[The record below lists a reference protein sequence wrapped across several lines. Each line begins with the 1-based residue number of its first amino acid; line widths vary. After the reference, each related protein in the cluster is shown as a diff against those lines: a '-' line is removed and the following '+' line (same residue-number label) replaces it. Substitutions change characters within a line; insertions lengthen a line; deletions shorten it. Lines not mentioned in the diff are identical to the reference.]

1 MRRWLGLADR
11 TDLATRLLLA
21 IAAVVGVGVATA
33 WTVGALVGPRLFHE
47 HLLRAA
53 ETGEST
59 ADHAERAYATASAVS
74 LSIAL
79 VTALIASA
87 AVSVLI
93 ARRIR
98 RSLAPFAQAAQQVAG
113 GERNVRVS
121 PPGIGPEFDRV
132 AEAFTAMATEL
143 SHVEDTRT
151 RMLADLAHEMR
162 TPLAVLAAYLE
173 AIGDGVEHVDERTVQ
188 TMQDQVGRLTR
199 LSADVALVTSAEEG
213 RLSLD
218 RHPIDLDGVVREA
231 VSQATDRLAEYGVT
245 LDLSSEPGLVVNADP
260 DRIGQV
266 LTNVLE
272 NARQHTPSG
281 GAVHVDVT
289 RGPGVVRVTVRDTG
303 EGIAAQHLPQIFD
316 RFFRVDVA
324 RDRAHG
330 GSGIGLSIA
339 RAIAIAHGGTLVA
352 ASEGPGTGATF
363 SLTLPRV
370 PRDGGLTNVAND

>member
-1 MRRWLGLADR
+1 MVLADR
-11 TDLATRLLLA
+11 TDLATRLVLA

-33 WTVGALVGPRLFHE
+33 WAVGASIGPSLFHE
-47 HLLRAA
+47 HLLRAV
-53 ETGEST
+53 ESGESPT
-59 ADHAERAYATASAVS
+59 DHAERAYATASAVS

-87 AVSVLI
+87 GVSVLV

-98 RSLAPFAQAAQQVAG
+98 RSLAPFALAAQRVAD
-113 GERNVRVS
+113 GERNVQVI

-132 AEAFTAMATEL
+132 ADAFTAMATEL

-188 TMQDQVGRLTR
+188 TMQDQVSRLTR

-213 RLSLD
+213 RLSLA
-218 RHPIDLDGVVREA
+218 RRPIDLDNVVRETA
-231 VSQATDRLAEYGVT
+231 AQVSDRLGEHGIT
-245 LDLSSEPGLVVNADP
+245 LDVTSVSGLLVNADA

-272 NARQHTPSG
+272 NARQHTLTG
-281 GAVHVDVT
+281 GAVYVEVT
-289 RGPGVVRVTVRDTG
+289 GEPGVARVTVRDTG
-303 EGIAAQHLPQIFD
+303 EGIAAEHLPRVFD
-316 RFFRVDVA
+316 RFFRVDAA

-339 RAIAIAHGGTLVA
+339 RAIANAHGGTLIA
-352 ASEGPGTGATF
+352 TSDGAGTGATF
-363 SLTLPRV
+363 SLTLPRL
-370 PRDGGLTNVAND
+370 PSDDGLANVTED

>member
-1 MRRWLGLADR
+1 MVLADR
-11 TDLATRLLLA
+11 TDLATRLVLA

-33 WTVGALVGPRLFHE
+33 WAVGASIGPSLFHE
-47 HLLRAA
+47 HLLRAV
-53 ETGEST
+53 ESGESPT
-59 ADHAERAYATASAVS
+59 DHAERAYATASAVS
-74 LSIAL
+74 ISIAL
-79 VTALIASA
+79 VTALIASTG
-87 AVSVLI
+87 VSFLV

-98 RSLAPFAQAAQQVAG
+98 RSLAPFALAAQRVAD
-113 GERNVRVS
+113 GERNVQVI

-132 AEAFTAMATEL
+132 ADAFTAMATEL

-173 AIGDGVEHVDERTVQ
+173 AIGDGVEQVNERTVQ

-213 RLSLD
+213 RLSLNP
-218 RHPIDLDGVVREA
+218 RQVDLDNVVRETVA
-231 VSQATDRLAEYGVT
+231 QVSGRLGEHGVT
-245 LDLSSEPGLVVNADP
+245 LDVASMSGILVNADA

-272 NARQHTPSG
+272 NARQHTPTG
-281 GAVHVDVT
+281 GAVYVEVT
-289 RGPGVVRVTVRDTG
+289 AEPGVARVTVRDTG
-303 EGIAAQHLPQIFD
+303 EGIAAEHLPRVFD
-316 RFFRVDVA
+316 RFFRVDAA

-339 RAIAIAHGGTLVA
+339 RAIANAHGGTLIATSDGV
-352 ASEGPGTGATF
+352 GTGATF
-363 SLTLPRV
+363 SLTLPRL
-370 PRDGGLTNVAND
+370 PSDDGRANATES

>member
-1 MRRWLGLADR
+1 MRRWLALADR

-21 IAAVVGVGVATA
+21 IAVVAGVGAATA
-33 WTVGALVGPRLFHE
+33 WTVGATIGPSLFHE
-47 HLLRAA
+47 HLLRAV
-53 ETGEST
+53 ESGESAT
-59 ADHAERAYATASAVS
+59 DHAERAYATASAVS
-74 LSIAL
+74 LTVAL
-79 VTALIASA
+79 ITALIASA
-87 AVSVLI
+87 GVSILI

-98 RSLAPFAQAAQQVAG
+98 RSLAPFALAAERVAD
-113 GERNVRVS
+113 GERNVHVN

-151 RMLADLAHEMR
+151 STLADLAHEMR

-173 AIGDGVEHVDERTVQ
+173 AIGDGVEPVDERTVQ

-213 RLSLD
+213 RLSLN
-218 RHPIDLDGVVREA
+218 RHPIDLDDVVRETVA
-231 VSQATDRLAEYGVT
+231 QVADRLAEHGIALDVT
-245 LDLSSEPGLVVNADP
+245 SVSGLVVNADP

-272 NARQHTPSG
+272 NARQHTPTG
-281 GAVHVDVT
+281 GAVHVAAT
-289 RGPGVVRVTVRDTG
+289 AEPGVVRVTVRDTG
-303 EGIAAQHLPQIFD
+303 EGIAAEHLPRVFD
-316 RFFRVDVA
+316 RFFRVDAA

-339 RAIAIAHGGTLVA
+339 RAIANAHGGTLVA
-352 ASEGPGTGATF
+352 ASDGPDTGATF
-363 SLTLPRV
+363 SLTLPRL
-370 PRDGGLTNVAND
+370 PSDDGRANGAED

>member
-1 MRRWLGLADR
+1 MVLADR
-11 TDLATRLLLA
+11 TDLATRLVLA

-33 WTVGALVGPRLFHE
+33 WAVGASIGPSLFHE
-47 HLLRAA
+47 HLLRAV
-53 ETGEST
+53 ESGESPT
-59 ADHAERAYATASAVS
+59 DHAERAYATASAVA

-87 AVSVLI
+87 GVSSLV

-98 RSLAPFAQAAQQVAG
+98 RSLAPFALAAQRVAD
-113 GERNVRVS
+113 GERNVQVI

-132 AEAFTAMATEL
+132 ADAFTAMATEL
-143 SHVEDTRT
+143 SHIEDTRT

-218 RHPIDLDGVVREA
+218 RHPLDLDDVVREA
-231 VSQATDRLAEYGVT
+231 VTQVSDRLGEHGVT
-245 LDLSSEPGLVVNADP
+245 LDVTSVSGLLVNADA

-272 NARQHTPSG
+272 NARQHTPTG
-281 GAVHVDVT
+281 GAVHVEVT
-289 RGPGVVRVTVRDTG
+289 AEPGVARVTVRDTG
-303 EGIAAQHLPQIFD
+303 EGIAAEHLPRVFD
-316 RFFRVDVA
+316 RFFRVDAA

-339 RAIAIAHGGTLVA
+339 RVIANAHGGTLIATSDGV
-352 ASEGPGTGATF
+352 GTGAAF
-363 SLTLPRV
+363 SLTLPRL
-370 PRDGGLTNVAND
+370 PSDDGRANVTED

>member
-1 MRRWLGLADR
+1 MVLADR
-11 TDLATRLLLA
+11 TDLASRLLLA

-33 WTVGALVGPRLFHE
+33 WAVGASIGPSLFHE
-47 HLLRAA
+47 HLLRAV
-53 ETGEST
+53 ESGESPT
-59 ADHAERAYATASAVS
+59 DHAERAYATASAVS
-74 LSIAL
+74 LTIAL
-79 VTALIASA
+79 ITALIASA
-87 AVSVLI
+87 GVSLLV

-98 RSLAPFAQAAQQVAG
+98 RSLAPFALAADRVAG
-113 GERNVRVS
+113 GERNVHVN

-173 AIGDGVEHVDERTVQ
+173 AIGDGVEQADEHTVQ

-218 RHPIDLDGVVREA
+218 LRHMDLSIVVRA
-231 VSQATDRLAEYGVT
+231 TAAQVSDRLDERGVT
-245 LDLSSEPGLVVNADP
+245 LDVTSVSGLLVDADP

-272 NARQHTPSG
+272 NARQHTPPG
-281 GAVHVDVT
+281 GAVHVSAT
-289 RGPGVVRVTVRDTG
+289 AEPGVVRVTVRDTG
-303 EGIAAQHLPQIFD
+303 EGIAAENLPRIFD
-316 RFFRVDVA
+316 RFFRVDAA
-324 RDRAHG
+324 RNRAHG

-339 RAIAIAHGGTLVA
+339 RAIANAHGGALDAT
-352 ASEGPGTGATF
+352 SDGPGTGATF
-363 SLTLPRV
+363 SLTLPRL
-370 PRDGGLTNVAND
+370 PGNDDRADAAEG

>member
-1 MRRWLGLADR
+1 MALADR
-11 TDLATRLLLA
+11 TDLATRLILA
-21 IAAVVGVGVATA
+21 IAAVVGVGAATA
-33 WTVGALVGPRLFHE
+33 WTVGAFVGPRLFHE

-53 ETGEST
+53 ETGESAT
-59 ADHAERAYATASAVS
+59 GHAERAYATASALS
-74 LSIAL
+74 LSMAL
-79 VTALIASA
+79 LTALIASA
-87 AVSVLI
+87 SVSILI

-98 RSLAPFAQAAQQVAG
+98 RSLAPFARAAQQLAE
-113 GERNVRVS
+113 GERNVRVI

-132 AEAFTAMATEL
+132 AESFTAMATEL

-162 TPLAVLAAYLE
+162 TPLTVLSAYLE
-173 AIGDGVEHVDERTVQ
+173 AIGDGVEHVNERTVQ

-218 RHPIDLDGVVREA
+218 QHPIDLDDVVREA
-231 VSQATDRLAEYGVT
+231 VAQVSERLAERAVA
-245 LDLSSEPGLVVNADP
+245 LDLSSAPGLVANADP

-266 LTNVLE
+266 LTNLLE
-272 NARQHTPSG
+272 NARQHTPPG
-281 GAVHVDVT
+281 GAVNVRVT
-289 RGPGVVRVTVRDTG
+289 SDPDVVRVTVRDTG
-303 EGIAAQHLPQIFD
+303 EGISAQDLPRVFD
-316 RFFRVDVA
+316 RFFRVDAA

-339 RAIAIAHGGTLVA
+339 RAIANAHGGALVA
-352 ASEGPGTGATF
+352 ASDGPGTGASF

-370 PRDGGLTNVAND
+370 HSDGGHADAAQI

>member
-1 MRRWLGLADR
+1 MADR

-21 IAAVVGVGVATA
+21 MAAVVGVGVATA
-33 WTVGALVGPRLFHE
+33 WTFGAFIGPRLFHE

-53 ETGEST
+53 QTGENPT
-59 ADHAERAYATASAVS
+59 DHAERAYATASVLS
-74 LSIAL
+74 LSMAL
-79 VTALIASA
+79 VIALIAST

-98 RSLAPFAQAAQQVAG
+98 RSLSPFAQAAQQVAD
-113 GERNVRVS
+113 GERSVRVT

-132 AEAFTAMATEL
+132 AEAFTAMATQL
-143 SHVEDTRT
+143 SQVEDSRT

-173 AIGDGVEHVDERTVQ
+173 AIGDGVERVDERTVQ

-213 RLSLD
+213 RLSLN
-218 RHPIDLDGVVREA
+218 RILVDLDDVVREA
-231 VSQATDRLAEYGVT
+231 VAQASSRLAENGVT
-245 LDLSSEPGLVVNADP
+245 LDLRSAQGLQVDADP

-266 LTNVLE
+266 LTNLLE

-281 GAVHVDVT
+281 GVVQIDVT
-289 RGPGVVRVTVRDTG
+289 AEPGVARVTVRDSG
-303 EGIAAQHLPQIFD
+303 EGIAAQDLYRVFD
-316 RFFRVDVA
+316 RFFRVDLA

-339 RAIAIAHGGTLVA
+339 RAIATAHGGTIVA
-352 ASEGPGTGATF
+352 ASDGPGTGATF
-363 SLTLPRV
+363 SLTLPRM
-370 PRDGGLTNVAND
+370 PAETAR

>member
-1 MRRWLGLADR
+1 MVLADR
-11 TDLATRLLLA
+11 ADLATRLVLA

-33 WTVGALVGPRLFHE
+33 WVVGASVGPSLFHE
-47 HLLRAA
+47 HLLRAVA
-53 ETGEST
+53 SGESST
-59 ADHAERAYATASAVS
+59 DHAERAFSTASAVS

-87 AVSVLI
+87 GVSVLV

-98 RSLAPFAQAAQQVAG
+98 RSLAPFALAAQRVAD
-113 GERNVRVS
+113 GERNVQVF

-132 AEAFTAMATEL
+132 ADAFTAMATEL

-188 TMQDQVGRLTR
+188 TMQDQVSRLTR

-213 RLSLD
+213 RLSLA
-218 RHPIDLDGVVREA
+218 RRPIDLDSVVRETA
-231 VSQATDRLAEYGVT
+231 AQVSDRLGEHGVT
-245 LDLSSEPGLVVNADP
+245 LDVTSVSGLLVNADA

-272 NARQHTPSG
+272 NARQHTPTG
-281 GAVHVDVT
+281 GSVYVEVT
-289 RGPGVVRVTVRDTG
+289 AEPGVARVTVRDTG
-303 EGIAAQHLPQIFD
+303 EGIAAEHLSRVFD
-316 RFFRVDVA
+316 RFFRVDAA

-339 RAIAIAHGGTLVA
+339 RAIANAHGGTLIA
-352 ASEGPGTGATF
+352 TSDGAGTGATF
-363 SLTLPRV
+363 SLTLPRL
-370 PRDGGLTNVAND
+370 PSDGGRARVAED

>member
-1 MRRWLGLADR
+1 MVLADR
-11 TDLATRLLLA
+11 TDLASRLLLA

-33 WTVGALVGPRLFHE
+33 WAVGASIGPSLFHE
-47 HLLRAA
+47 HLLRAV
-53 ETGEST
+53 ESGESPT
-59 ADHAERAYATASAVS
+59 DHAERAYATASAVS

-79 VTALIASA
+79 GTALIASA
-87 AVSVLI
+87 CVSILV

-98 RSLAPFAQAAQQVAG
+98 RSLAPFALAADRVAD
-113 GERNVRVS
+113 GERNVHVN

-173 AIGDGVEHVDERTVQ
+173 AIGDGVEQVDERTVQ

-218 RHPIDLDGVVREA
+218 RRPIDLDNVVRETA
-231 VSQATDRLAEYGVT
+231 AQVSDRLDERGVT
-245 LDLSSEPGLVVNADP
+245 LNVSSVSGLLVDADR

-272 NARQHTPSG
+272 NARQHTPPG
-281 GAVHVDVT
+281 GAVHVT
-289 RGPGVVRVTVRDTG
+289 ATAEPGVVRVTVRDTG
-303 EGIAAQHLPQIFD
+303 EGIAAEHLPRIFD
-316 RFFRVDVA
+316 RFFRVDAA

-339 RAIAIAHGGTLVA
+339 RAIVNAHGGALVV
-352 ASEGPGTGATF
+352 ASDGPGEGATF
-363 SLTLPRV
+363 SLTLPRL
-370 PRDGGLTNVAND
+370 PRNDDRADAAEG

>member
-1 MRRWLGLADR
+1 MVLADR
-11 TDLATRLLLA
+11 TDLATRLVLA

-33 WTVGALVGPRLFHE
+33 WVVGASVGPSLFHE
-47 HLLRAA
+47 HLLRAVA
-53 ETGEST
+53 SGESPT
-59 ADHAERAYATASAVS
+59 DHAERAFATASAVS

-87 AVSVLI
+87 GVSVLV

-98 RSLAPFAQAAQQVAG
+98 RSLAPFALAAQRVAD
-113 GERNVRVS
+113 GERNVQVF

-132 AEAFTAMATEL
+132 ADAFTAMATEL

-188 TMQDQVGRLTR
+188 TMQDQVSRLTR

-213 RLSLD
+213 RLSLA
-218 RHPIDLDGVVREA
+218 RRPIDLDNVVRETA
-231 VSQATDRLAEYGVT
+231 AQVSDRLGEHGVT
-245 LDLSSEPGLVVNADP
+245 LDVTSVSGLLVNADA

-272 NARQHTPSG
+272 NARQHTPTG
-281 GAVHVDVT
+281 GAVYVEVT
-289 RGPGVVRVTVRDTG
+289 AEPGVARVTVRDTG
-303 EGIAAQHLPQIFD
+303 EGIAAEHLPRVFD
-316 RFFRVDVA
+316 RFFRVDAA

-339 RAIAIAHGGTLVA
+339 RAIANAHGGTLIA
-352 ASEGPGTGATF
+352 TSDGAGTGATF
-363 SLTLPRV
+363 SLTLPRL
-370 PRDGGLTNVAND
+370 PSDDGRANATES